1 MTSFY
6 RNTHTHTQI
15 RRYSNNKNK
24 PTIGPKK
31 PRKTREKKVH
41 AERNNGKSCNYLCKS
56 LVDIFVQISS
66 FLAFFYFICDACSA

>member
-6 RNTHTHTQI
+6 RNIHTHKYVDIQI
-15 RRYSNNKNK
+15 IRTNQQLAQRNQEKQE
-24 PTIGPKK
+24 I
-31 PRKTREKKVH
+31 KKVH